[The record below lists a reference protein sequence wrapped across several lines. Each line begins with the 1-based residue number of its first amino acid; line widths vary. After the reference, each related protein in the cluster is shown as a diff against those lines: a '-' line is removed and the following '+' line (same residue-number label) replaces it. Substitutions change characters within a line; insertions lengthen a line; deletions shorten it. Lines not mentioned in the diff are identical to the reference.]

1 MANGNAGPNPIVV
14 MFGLFVWF
22 VLCWVLPVIRLRD
35 EKTTANMKTIWSG
48 WLIIA
53 GMGPI
58 FYGIYTTYK
67 AQGNAASSN
76 TGGNNVPEPGS
87 FVVKTNGGNAN
98 ATLPSNAVGA
108 TLPPPATALKP

>member
-1 MANGNAGPNPIVV
+1 MANGNAGPNPIVLII
-14 MFGLFVWF
+14 GLFVWF
-22 VLCWVLPVIRLRD
+22 AACWVFPVIKLRD
-35 EKTTANMKTIWSG
+35 EKTTPNMKTVYSG

-76 TGGNNVPEPGS
+76 TGGANVPEPGNGS
-87 FVVKTNGGNAN
+87 FVVNTGKGAN
-98 ATLPSNAVGA
+98 ATLPSGA
-108 TLPPPATALKP
+108 AGGEAPTPKAA